1 MNWIFWAMPGA
12 AVIHVI
18 EEFFYPGGFIDVMR
32 RMNPK
37 LAGFVTTPFAI
48 IINGAFLVLCV
59 LGAIVGTAV
68 PVFSLSVAAL
78 IGLNGLIH
86 LIGTL
91 KTRRYVPGL
100 ISGILL
106 YVPIAVYLYREFIL
120 SGQFTLLQG
129 ILSGVFGLLYQAVPI
144 GYLTIAARLTKHA

>member
-1 MNWIFWAMPGA
+1 MNWIFWTMPGA

-37 LAGFVTTPFAI
+37 LARFVTIPVAI

-59 LGAIVGTAV
+59 LGAIVGTTV
-68 PVFSLSVAAL
+68 PVFSLSVAVL

-86 LIGTL
+86 LISTL
-91 KTRRYVPGL
+91 KTRQYVPGL
-100 ISGILL
+100 ISGLLL
-106 YVPIAVYLYREFIL
+106 YMPIAVYLYHGFIV
-120 SGQFTLLQG
+120 SGQLTLLQG
-129 ILSGVFGLLYQAVPI
+129 ILSGVLALLYQAVPI
-144 GYLTIAARLTKHA
+144 AYLSAASRLSKRA